1 MRKAAQIQEIY
12 RKTDKTDEAALRS
25 FIREYG
31 DDPRA
36 GIQKLAQGA
45 GKALERIGQERERL
59 EQMRSYERDCIQKGY
74 TYICGIDEAGRGPL
88 AGPVVAGAVI
98 LPQDCEIFGLND
110 SKKLSE
116 KRREELYEEITEKAL
131 AWGAGVI
138 GPARI
143 DEINILQADY
153 EAMCEAIGQLKV
165 MPQILLNDAVTIPQV
180 RIPQISIIHGD
191 ARSVSIAA
199 ASIIAKVTRDRM
211 MVEYDSLFPEYG
223 FAEHKG
229 YGTAAHY
236 TALKKYGPCM
246 IHRKTFLKNL
256 DEH

>member
-1 MRKAAQIQEIY
+1 M
-12 RKTDKTDEAALRS
+12 
-25 FIREYG
+25 
-31 DDPRA
+31 
-36 GIQKLAQGA
+36 
-45 GKALERIGQERERL
+45 
-59 EQMRSYERDCIQKGY
+59 
-74 TYICGIDEAGRGPL
+74 
-88 AGPVVAGAVI
+88 
-98 LPQDCEIFGLND
+98 
-110 SKKLSE
+110 
-116 KRREELYEEITEKAL
+116 
-131 AWGAGVI
+131 I

-256 DEH
+256 EEH